1 MDVRQTDIESLEEK
15 VKKLSYERYLPNLR
29 LSNVRSFTNQTINFD
44 FPVTAIIGTNG
55 GGKSTILGAAAL
67 GYKQVK
73 PGDFFPKSN
82 IGDTSMANW
91 RIDYDLI
98 DRRVNKTGPIQRNA
112 RFVSAKWRRDA
123 VVERNVIV
131 IPIQRTVPA
140 NEQTRFKQFVGITQN
155 TEIVKTPIEA
165 GVIGY
170 VSRILGKDAKHYE
183 RVSLKSDSSKS
194 ILIGMHQTNDYSQ
207 FHFGAGEASIIE
219 MVSRIEGADDNSLIL
234 IEEIENGLHP
244 LATRKMVEYLF
255 DVAKRKK
262 AQIVFTTHSE
272 YALDVLPPKA
282 IWACID
288 GTAYQ
293 GKLTIESLRA
303 LTGTVS
309 KSAAIFVEDDFAKD
323 LVEEMLRQYARDIFD
338 HVQVHKAGG
347 YPFVVEVL
355 KHHNANPT
363 VNAPAVAVIDGDNP
377 PLTEPNDD
385 VIELPDGTPESL
397 VFGFIHDNADAM
409 SAFIQQRCQCP
420 SVKQDE
426 IISAIKSVKID
437 TTDLHLYFAKLGEKL
452 GFISEIIV
460 RRGLSSIY
468 VENNREVLQP
478 RIDAIR
484 ARLKIEGLS
493 VSAVA

>member
-1 MDVRQTDIESLEEK
+1 M
-15 VKKLSYERYLPNLR
+15 
-29 LSNVRSFTNQTINFD
+29 
-44 FPVTAIIGTNG
+44 
-55 GGKSTILGAAAL
+55 
-67 GYKQVK
+67 
-73 PGDFFPKSN
+73 
-82 IGDTSMANW
+82 
-91 RIDYDLI
+91 
-98 DRRVNKTGPIQRNA
+98 NKTGPIQRNA

-183 RVSLKSDSSKS
+183 RVSLKSDSSES

-255 DVAKRKK
+255 DVAKRREGPDSLHDPLRIR
-262 AQIVFTTHSE
+262 ARRIATEGDLGVYRRDRLSGQS
-272 YALDVLPPKA
+272 LRLR
-282 IWACID
+282 ACTCAH
-288 GTAYQ
+288 GTA
-293 GKLTIESLRA
+293 
-303 LTGTVS
+303 S